1 MPVVGPI
8 VVLFVVFLYSG
19 NQVTDEEQE
28 PYADQKYI
36 CNFELHQSYG
46 KSFARVKL
54 IKAPPFPTRL
64 TVQRRFLCCSS
75 S

>member
-46 KSFARVKL
+46 KVSRE
-54 IKAPPFPTRL
+54 
-64 TVQRRFLCCSS
+64 
-75 S
+75 